1 MNRKINALTRS
12 LWVYHMAASPCNN
25 CDIEILDALTP
36 RYDIERF
43 GMVLVG
49 SIKHADVILIT
60 GSINKK
66 VAERV
71 KRVYGQA
78 AKPCVVVAVG
88 ACACSGTMFRD
99 NYNFA
104 GPADNVI
111 PVDAYVPG
119 CPPQPE
125 ALIDAVVKLIKKLKG
140 K

>member
-1 MNRKINALTRS
+1 
-12 LWVYHMAASPCNN
+12 MAASPCNN
-25 CDIEILDALTP
+25 CDIEILAALTP
-36 RYDIERF
+36 RYDLERF

-71 KRVYGQA
+71 KRVYEQA
-78 AKPCVVVAVG
+78 PKPCVVVAVG
-88 ACACSGTMFRD
+88 GCACSGIMFRD

-125 ALIDAVVKLIKKLKG
+125 ALIDAVVKLIKKLRG